1 MAKLSGVLLFGSRS
15 SVWTVITQ
23 WQSFIFNLL
32 EMETE
37 INGHN
42 GAIFIIIDHN
52 NDHTVKDGNDRL
64 VQSPGDK

>member
-1 MAKLSGVLLFGSRS
+1 
-15 SVWTVITQ
+15 
-23 WQSFIFNLL
+23 
-32 EMETE
+32 METE

-64 VQSPGDK
+64 VQSPGDKWRDNEKKQKWGKTVELDSIKTFHCAL